1 METMKKFMFGVV
13 VGLIIALGITAFL
26 IAQFWPSPTPDPE
39 PVIVTV
45 KEPVYISD
53 ISGQATIPER
63 PAEPGEP
70 KETYCPDFKVVVPV
84 QGEFTTENADIK
96 VTGETIVERSGDLL
110 LVDTLFYE
118 AEVSV
123 KYKPPPEPRKK
134 LFEIG
139 AFAYTDFDETG
150 VGWYFEK
157 DWIIKETRFVNIMSF
172 YRYQSDTE
180 RHHVGVKANF

>member
-1 METMKKFMFGVV
+1 MKKFISGVV
-13 VGLIIALGITAFL
+13 IGLISALIIAALLFVN
-26 IAQFWPSPTPDPE
+26 FFPRPDPE
-39 PVIVTV
+39 KDPVIVTV
-45 KEPVYISD
+45 KEPVYVSD
-53 ISGQATIPER
+53 ISGQVTIPER

-110 LVDTLFYE
+110 LVDTVFYD
-118 AEVSV
+118 AEVSI

-157 DWIIKETRFVNIMSF
+157 DWIIKEIRFVNIMSF

-180 RHHVGVKANF
+180 RHYAGFKGSF

>member
-1 METMKKFMFGVV
+1 MKKFISGVAI
-13 VGLIIALGITAFL
+13 GLIGTLVITAFL
-26 IAQFWPSPTPDPE
+26 FAHFWPRPDPDPE

-63 PAEPGEP
+63 STDSTGAYNPN
-70 KETYCPDFKVVVPV
+70 FRVSVPV
-84 QGEFTTENADIK
+84 AGEFITENAEVK
-96 VTGETIVERSGDLL
+96 VSGETIVVRSGDLL
-110 LVDTLFYE
+110 TVDTFFYD

-180 RHHVGVKANF
+180 RHYAGFKGSF